1 MTVHGNLRVFDRDL
15 EDWASYCER
24 VEQYFIANG
33 ISNADRKRAILLS
46 VCGPATFK
54 LIRSLIA
61 PDKPSDKSFEQI
73 VKAVS
78 DHLCPTPSSI
88 LQRFYFNSCVQKESE
103 SIAQFVAELRRL
115 AVHCEFEGT
124 LEIML
129 RDRLVCGVCDPQLQK
144 RLLAER
150 QLTFSKAL
158 ELAQAFESAESSSR
172 DIQAVRSPSVLLPVH
187 SVDKKG
193 LSVPD
198 SVSCFRC
205 GGKHYATTCKL
216 KSVTCNNCGKTGHIA
231 KVCRS
236 NPTGAKSSA
245 ARQKGK
251 AARGHSSEKEDSPPR
266 EGSKVHS
273 LYNFSSS
280 SNKLFRVTLQVNGVN
295 LPMEIDTGAAVSILS
310 EATYKSPSER
320 DHICNLEKVLSCLEE
335 SGLKLKLSKCS
346 FLLSSVEYLGHR
358 ISAAGIQPTE
368 DKKKAILQAPAPKN
382 VTELKSWLGLLNY
395 YSKFLP
401 NLSATLAPLYD
412 LLKSQRSWSWES
424 SQQVVFSKAKE
435 LLISASVL
443 VHYEPDRELVL
454 ACDASEYGVGA
465 VLSHHFE
472 EGFDRPIAFA
482 SRTLAPAERKY
493 SQLDKEAL
501 AIVFGVDKFHQYL
514 YAVGLT
520 LSAFD
525 YTISFRAGKLQGN
538 ADALSRL
545 PLQHS
550 PEEVPTPGDM
560 ILLLEAL
567 DLSEAPISAAA
578 INKLTG
584 KDPVLSRVRSVV
596 QHGTWDSL
604 CSDSVFQ
611 PYKLRRLELS
621 VQDGCVLWGSRVVV
635 PQVAREAVIKI
646 LHEAHPGI
654 SRMKSLARG
663 IVWWPGIDKDLEEK
677 VAACEACQVNHKSP
691 TPVLLHPWEF
701 PSRPWSRV
709 HVDFAGPFLGKQ
721 FIILVDAST
730 KWLEVGI
737 VASPSSQQAVK
748 FLHSVFSTH
757 GLPDILVSDNGSAFS
772 SSEFEE
778 FVKRNGFRH
787 IRVAP
792 YHPASNGAAERAVQT
807 LKEYLSKT
815 RGDLETRLSRFLF
828 QYRLTPHTSTGSSP
842 AELLFGRR
850 PKSHLDFIH
859 PDLSAKVTLQQERQH
874 LASESGASIRAF
886 LSGDKV
892 YVRNFSPSTSSSVK
906 WLPDV
911 VTSQAGP
918 RSVRVA
924 LEDGTVVRRHFDHV
938 KFRLLPPPH
947 PDQSSTV
954 STAGP
959 SAQGNWWHCC
969 WCWCPYPD
977 FHSALAAVLCC
988 RQRRKYDAVD
998 NPNAQNMEMTTS
1010 RLTCKLESDYT
1021 DISFIGCG
1029 KAGVVIKA
1037 TYKAD
1042 NAVYAIKVCKR
1053 KSNEGIS
1060 NEITALTKQV
1070 QHCVRYHDTW
1080 TEKPSLPQDWRE
1092 QKLSPWIDF
1101 EEKLRTPVEM
1111 DQEYR
1116 FIRTEYC
1123 DGGNLKDWL
1132 QQHSRNVD
1140 VCDIFDKLLDAV
1152 LSIHNNGLYHGDLVL
1167 QNVFV
1172 ANDENKPQLKIGD
1185 FTEAVSKLNGPNCE
1199 KVRCHDISRVLI
1211 ILKQLIYFKQNKTII
1226 SSEDTKTLF
1235 SNVEDN
1241 EAVRKVI
1248 ELLGGDGIDLNEFKR
1263 SQEYITWKKSTEA
1276 TLSENSCP

>member
-1 MTVHGNLRVFDRDL
+1 MAVHGNLGVFDRDL

-78 DHLCPTPSSI
+78 DHLCPKPSSI

-124 LEIML
+124 LEIMY
-129 RDRLVCGVCDPQLQK
+129 RDRLVCG
-144 RLLAER
+144 
-150 QLTFSKAL
+150 
-158 ELAQAFESAESSSR
+158 
-172 DIQAVRSPSVLLPVH
+172 
-187 SVDKKG
+187 VDKKG

-251 AARGHSSEKEDSPPR
+251 AARGHSPEKEDSPPR

-310 EATYKSPSER
+310 EATYKSTWARLRIVVSKGPTLLGRDWLAALGMDINSNIHNVHSIHSSSLQTILDKHSPLFSEDLGKLKGVTVKLFIDRSVKPAFFKHRPVPFALRQRIEAELDRLEKEGIIEAVRFSDWAAPIVPVVKRDGSVRICGDFKLTVNRATTLESYPLPRVDELLASLGKSKVFSKLDLSNAYLQLPVDDESKELLTISTHRGLYRYNRLLFGVASAPAIFQRSMESLLRGIPGVCVFFDDILVSGPSER
-320 DHICNLEKVLSCLEE
+320 DHLCNLEKVLSCLEE

-382 VTELKSWLGLLNY
+382 VTQLKSWLGLLNY

-424 SQQVVFSKAKE
+424 SQQVAFSKAKE
-435 LLISASVL
+435 LLTSASVL

-514 YAVGLT
+514 YGRHFTILSDHKPLQYLFAVDCPIPQMVSPRVQRWALT

-748 FLHSVFSTH
+748 FLRSVFSTH

-859 PDLSAKVTLQQERQH
+859 PDLSARVTLQQERQH

-906 WLPDV
+906 WLPGV
-911 VTSQAGP
+911 VTSLAGP

-938 KFRLLPPPH
+938 KFRVLPPPH

-959 SAQGNWWHCC
+959 SAQGLETSTTCTSGNS
-969 WCWCPYPD
+969 PD
-977 FHSALAAVLCC
+977 A
-988 RQRRKYDAVD
+988 K
-998 NPNAQNMEMTTS
+998 
-1010 RLTCKLESDYT
+1010 
-1021 DISFIGCG
+1021 
-1029 KAGVVIKA
+1029 
-1037 TYKAD
+1037 
-1042 NAVYAIKVCKR
+1042 
-1053 KSNEGIS
+1053 
-1060 NEITALTKQV
+1060 
-1070 QHCVRYHDTW
+1070 
-1080 TEKPSLPQDWRE
+1080 
-1092 QKLSPWIDF
+1092 
-1101 EEKLRTPVEM
+1101 
-1111 DQEYR
+1111 
-1116 FIRTEYC
+1116 
-1123 DGGNLKDWL
+1123 
-1132 QQHSRNVD
+1132 
-1140 VCDIFDKLLDAV
+1140 
-1152 LSIHNNGLYHGDLVL
+1152 
-1167 QNVFV
+1167 
-1172 ANDENKPQLKIGD
+1172 
-1185 FTEAVSKLNGPNCE
+1185 VSKPLSAPVPTPAQLP
-1199 KVRCHDISRVLI
+1199 KIRRSSRI
-1211 ILKQLIYFKQNKTII
+1211 K
-1226 SSEDTKTLF
+1226 
-1235 SNVEDN
+1235 NVPQ
-1241 EAVRKVI
+1241 R
-1248 ELLGGDGIDLNEFKR
+1248 F
-1263 SQEYITWKKSTEA
+1263 
-1276 TLSENSCP
+1276 

>member
-1 MTVHGNLRVFDRDL
+1 MRFFD
-15 EDWASYCER
+15 
-24 VEQYFIANG
+24 
-33 ISNADRKRAILLS
+33 IL
-46 VCGPATFK
+46 
-54 LIRSLIA
+54 
-61 PDKPSDKSFEQI
+61 
-73 VKAVS
+73 VS
-78 DHLCPTPSSI
+78 
-88 LQRFYFNSCVQKESE
+88 
-103 SIAQFVAELRRL
+103 
-115 AVHCEFEGT
+115 G
-124 LEIML
+124 
-129 RDRLVCGVCDPQLQK
+129 
-144 RLLAER
+144 
-150 QLTFSKAL
+150 
-158 ELAQAFESAESSSR
+158 
-172 DIQAVRSPSVLLPVH
+172 
-187 SVDKKG
+187 
-193 LSVPD
+193 
-198 SVSCFRC
+198 
-205 GGKHYATTCKL
+205 
-216 KSVTCNNCGKTGHIA
+216 
-231 KVCRS
+231 
-236 NPTGAKSSA
+236 
-245 ARQKGK
+245 
-251 AARGHSSEKEDSPPR
+251 
-266 EGSKVHS
+266 
-273 LYNFSSS
+273 
-280 SNKLFRVTLQVNGVN
+280 
-295 LPMEIDTGAAVSILS
+295 
-310 EATYKSPSER
+310 PSER
-320 DHICNLEKVLSCLEE
+320 DHLCNLEKVLSCLEE

-346 FLLSSVEYLGHR
+346 FLFSSVEYLGHR

-382 VTELKSWLGLLNY
+382 VTQLKSWLGLRNY

-401 NLSATLAPLYD
+401 NLSTTLAPLYD

-424 SQQVVFSKAKE
+424 SQQVAFSKAKE
-435 LLISASVL
+435 LLTSASVL

-514 YAVGLT
+514 YGRHFTMLSDHKPLQYLFAVDRPIPQMVSPRVQRWALT
-520 LSAFD
+520 LNAFD

-538 ADALSRL
+538 RDALSRL

-611 PYKLRRLELS
+611 PYKLHRLELS

-691 TPVLLHPWEF
+691 TPLHPWEF
-701 PSRPWSRV
+701 PSLPWSRV

-737 VASPSSQQAVK
+737 VACPSSQQAVK
-748 FLHSVFSTH
+748 FLRSVFSNH

-778 FVKRNGFRH
+778 FVKHNGFRH

-874 LASESGASIRAF
+874 LASESGASFRAF

-892 YVRNFSPSTSSSVK
+892 YVLNFSPSTSSSVK
-906 WLPDV
+906 WLPGV
-911 VTSQAGP
+911 VTSLAGP

-938 KFRLLPPPH
+938 KFCLLPSPH

-959 SAQGNWWHCC
+959 SAQGLETSTTCTSGNS
-969 WCWCPYPD
+969 PD
-977 FHSALAAVLCC
+977 A
-988 RQRRKYDAVD
+988 K
-998 NPNAQNMEMTTS
+998 
-1010 RLTCKLESDYT
+1010 
-1021 DISFIGCG
+1021 
-1029 KAGVVIKA
+1029 
-1037 TYKAD
+1037 
-1042 NAVYAIKVCKR
+1042 
-1053 KSNEGIS
+1053 
-1060 NEITALTKQV
+1060 
-1070 QHCVRYHDTW
+1070 
-1080 TEKPSLPQDWRE
+1080 
-1092 QKLSPWIDF
+1092 
-1101 EEKLRTPVEM
+1101 
-1111 DQEYR
+1111 
-1116 FIRTEYC
+1116 
-1123 DGGNLKDWL
+1123 
-1132 QQHSRNVD
+1132 
-1140 VCDIFDKLLDAV
+1140 
-1152 LSIHNNGLYHGDLVL
+1152 
-1167 QNVFV
+1167 
-1172 ANDENKPQLKIGD
+1172 
-1185 FTEAVSKLNGPNCE
+1185 VSKPLSAPVPTPAQLP
-1199 KVRCHDISRVLI
+1199 KIRRSSRI
-1211 ILKQLIYFKQNKTII
+1211 KNAPQWF
-1226 SSEDTKTLF
+1226 
-1235 SNVEDN
+1235 
-1241 EAVRKVI
+1241 
-1248 ELLGGDGIDLNEFKR
+1248 
-1263 SQEYITWKKSTEA
+1263 
-1276 TLSENSCP
+1276 

>member
-1 MTVHGNLRVFDRDL
+1 MAVHGNLGVFDRDL

-78 DHLCPTPSSI
+78 DHLCPKPSSI

-124 LEIML
+124 LEIMY
-129 RDRLVCGVCDPQLQK
+129 RDRL
-144 RLLAER
+144 
-150 QLTFSKAL
+150 
-158 ELAQAFESAESSSR
+158 
-172 DIQAVRSPSVLLPVH
+172 
-187 SVDKKG
+187 VDKKG

-251 AARGHSSEKEDSPPR
+251 AARGHSPEKEDSPPR

-310 EATYKSPSER
+310 EATYKSTWARLRIVVSKGPTLLGRDWLAALGMDINSNIHNVHSIHSSSLQTILDKHSPLFSEDLGKLKGVTVKLFIDRSVKPAFFKHRPVPFALRQRIEAELDRLEKEGIIEAVRFSDWAAPIVPVVKRDGSVRICGDFKLTVNRATTLESYPLPRVDELLASLGKSKVFSKLDLSNAYLQLPVDDESKELLTISTHRGLYRYNRLLFGVASAPAIFQRSMESLLRGIPGVCVFFDDILVSGPSER
-320 DHICNLEKVLSCLEE
+320 DHLCNLEKVLSCLEE

-382 VTELKSWLGLLNY
+382 VTQLKSWLGLLNY

-424 SQQVVFSKAKE
+424 SQQVAFSKAKE
-435 LLISASVL
+435 LLTSASVL

-514 YAVGLT
+514 YGRHFTILSDHKPLQYLFAVDCPIPQMVSPRVQRWALT

-748 FLHSVFSTH
+748 FLRSVFSTH

-859 PDLSAKVTLQQERQH
+859 PDLSARVTLQQERQH

-906 WLPDV
+906 WLPGV
-911 VTSQAGP
+911 VTSLAGP

-938 KFRLLPPPH
+938 KFRVLPPPH

-959 SAQGNWWHCC
+959 SAQGLETSTTCTSGNS
-969 WCWCPYPD
+969 PD
-977 FHSALAAVLCC
+977 A
-988 RQRRKYDAVD
+988 K
-998 NPNAQNMEMTTS
+998 
-1010 RLTCKLESDYT
+1010 
-1021 DISFIGCG
+1021 
-1029 KAGVVIKA
+1029 
-1037 TYKAD
+1037 
-1042 NAVYAIKVCKR
+1042 
-1053 KSNEGIS
+1053 
-1060 NEITALTKQV
+1060 
-1070 QHCVRYHDTW
+1070 
-1080 TEKPSLPQDWRE
+1080 
-1092 QKLSPWIDF
+1092 
-1101 EEKLRTPVEM
+1101 
-1111 DQEYR
+1111 
-1116 FIRTEYC
+1116 
-1123 DGGNLKDWL
+1123 
-1132 QQHSRNVD
+1132 
-1140 VCDIFDKLLDAV
+1140 
-1152 LSIHNNGLYHGDLVL
+1152 
-1167 QNVFV
+1167 
-1172 ANDENKPQLKIGD
+1172 
-1185 FTEAVSKLNGPNCE
+1185 VSKPLSAPVPTPAQLP
-1199 KVRCHDISRVLI
+1199 KIRRSSRI
-1211 ILKQLIYFKQNKTII
+1211 K
-1226 SSEDTKTLF
+1226 
-1235 SNVEDN
+1235 NVPQ
-1241 EAVRKVI
+1241 R
-1248 ELLGGDGIDLNEFKR
+1248 F
-1263 SQEYITWKKSTEA
+1263 
-1276 TLSENSCP
+1276 

>member
-1 MTVHGNLRVFDRDL
+1 MHSAWTSI
-15 EDWASYCER
+15 ATSTM
-24 VEQYFIANG
+24 FIPF
-33 ISNADRKRAILLS
+33 ILLPFKQYLINIRHFS
-46 VCGPATFK
+46 VKIWG
-54 LIRSLIA
+54 
-61 PDKPSDKSFEQI
+61 
-73 VKAVS
+73 
-78 DHLCPTPSSI
+78 
-88 LQRFYFNSCVQKESE
+88 N
-103 SIAQFVAELRRL
+103 
-115 AVHCEFEGT
+115 
-124 LEIML
+124 
-129 RDRLVCGVCDPQLQK
+129 
-144 RLLAER
+144 
-150 QLTFSKAL
+150 SKAL
-158 ELAQAFESAESSSR
+158 QLNCLSTDLSSQHFSSIDQSLLPCGTELDRLEKEG
-172 DIQAVRSPSVLLPVH
+172 IIEAVRFSDWAAPIVPVVKRDGSVRICGDFKLTVNRATTLESYPLPRVDELLASLGKSKVFSKLDLSNAYLQLPVDDESKELLTISTH
-187 SVDKKG
+187 RG
-193 LSVPD
+193 LYRYNRLPFGVASAPAIFQRSMESLLRGIPGVCGFFD
-198 SVSCFRC
+198 DILVS
-205 GGKHYATTCKL
+205 G
-216 KSVTCNNCGKTGHIA
+216 
-231 KVCRS
+231 
-236 NPTGAKSSA
+236 
-245 ARQKGK
+245 
-251 AARGHSSEKEDSPPR
+251 
-266 EGSKVHS
+266 
-273 LYNFSSS
+273 
-280 SNKLFRVTLQVNGVN
+280 
-295 LPMEIDTGAAVSILS
+295 
-310 EATYKSPSER
+310 PSER
-320 DHICNLEKVLSCLEE
+320 DHLCNLEKVLSCLEE

-382 VTELKSWLGLLNY
+382 VTQLKSWLGLLNY

-424 SQQVVFSKAKE
+424 SQQVAFSKAKE
-435 LLISASVL
+435 LLTSASVL

-514 YAVGLT
+514 YGRHFTILSDHKPLQYLFAVDRPIPQMVSPRVQRWALT

-611 PYKLRRLELS
+611 PYKLRR
-621 VQDGCVLWGSRVVV
+621 
-635 PQVAREAVIKI
+635 
-646 LHEAHPGI
+646 
-654 SRMKSLARG
+654 
-663 IVWWPGIDKDLEEK
+663 
-677 VAACEACQVNHKSP
+677 
-691 TPVLLHPWEF
+691 
-701 PSRPWSRV
+701 V

-748 FLHSVFSTH
+748 FLLSVFSTH

-828 QYRLTPHTSTGSSP
+828 QYRLTPHTSTGSSL

-859 PDLSAKVTLQQERQH
+859 PDLSARVTLQQERQH

-906 WLPDV
+906 WLPGV
-911 VTSQAGP
+911 VTSLAGP

-938 KFRLLPPPH
+938 KFRVLPPPH

-959 SAQGNWWHCC
+959 SAQGLETSTTCTSGNS
-969 WCWCPYPD
+969 PD
-977 FHSALAAVLCC
+977 A
-988 RQRRKYDAVD
+988 K
-998 NPNAQNMEMTTS
+998 
-1010 RLTCKLESDYT
+1010 
-1021 DISFIGCG
+1021 
-1029 KAGVVIKA
+1029 
-1037 TYKAD
+1037 
-1042 NAVYAIKVCKR
+1042 
-1053 KSNEGIS
+1053 
-1060 NEITALTKQV
+1060 
-1070 QHCVRYHDTW
+1070 
-1080 TEKPSLPQDWRE
+1080 
-1092 QKLSPWIDF
+1092 
-1101 EEKLRTPVEM
+1101 
-1111 DQEYR
+1111 
-1116 FIRTEYC
+1116 
-1123 DGGNLKDWL
+1123 
-1132 QQHSRNVD
+1132 
-1140 VCDIFDKLLDAV
+1140 
-1152 LSIHNNGLYHGDLVL
+1152 
-1167 QNVFV
+1167 
-1172 ANDENKPQLKIGD
+1172 
-1185 FTEAVSKLNGPNCE
+1185 VSKPLSAPVPTPAQLP
-1199 KVRCHDISRVLI
+1199 KIRRSSRI
-1211 ILKQLIYFKQNKTII
+1211 K
-1226 SSEDTKTLF
+1226 
-1235 SNVEDN
+1235 NVPQ
-1241 EAVRKVI
+1241 R
-1248 ELLGGDGIDLNEFKR
+1248 F
-1263 SQEYITWKKSTEA
+1263 
-1276 TLSENSCP
+1276 

>member
-1 MTVHGNLRVFDRDL
+1 MAVHGNLGVFDRDL

-46 VCGPATFK
+46 VCGPGTFK
-54 LIRSLIA
+54 LIRNLIA

-73 VKAVS
+73 VKA
-78 DHLCPTPSSI
+78 
-88 LQRFYFNSCVQKESE
+88 KESE

-129 RDRLVCGVCDPQLQK
+129 RDRFVCGVRDPQLQK
-144 RLLAER
+144 RLLAEQ

-172 DIQAVRSPSVLLPVH
+172 DIQAVRSPSVPLPVH
-187 SVDKKG
+187 SVEKKG

-251 AARGHSSEKEDSPPR
+251 AARGHSPEKEDSPPR

-280 SNKLFRVTLQVNGVN
+280 SNKLFLQVNGVN

-310 EATYKSPSER
+310 EATYKSTWSASSRPPLAYSNIVLRAYSGHKLHVLGKVGVNVSFQGKTAKLDLIVVSNEGPTLLGRDWLAALGMDINSNIHNVHSIHSSSLQTILDKHSPLFSEDLGKLKGVTVKLFIDRSVKPAFFKHRPVPFALRQRIEAELDRLEKEGIIEAVRFSDWAAPIILVVKRDGSVRICGDFKLTVNRATTLESYPLPRVDELLASLGKSKVFSKLDLSNAYLQLPVDDESKELLTISTHRGLYRYNRLPFGVASAPAIFQRSMESLLRGIPGVCVFFDDILVSGPSER
-320 DHICNLEKVLSCLEE
+320 DHLCNLEKVLSCLEE

-382 VTELKSWLGLLNY
+382 VTQLKSWLGLLNY

-424 SQQVVFSKAKE
+424 SQQVAFSKAKE
-435 LLISASVL
+435 LLTSASVL

-514 YAVGLT
+514 YGRHFTILSDHKPLQYLFAVDRPIPQMVSPRVQRWALT

-663 IVWWPGIDKDLEEK
+663 IVW
-677 VAACEACQVNHKSP
+677 
-691 TPVLLHPWEF
+691 
-701 PSRPWSRV
+701 V

-748 FLHSVFSTH
+748 FLRSVFSTH

-807 LKEYLSKT
+807 LKKYLSKT

-859 PDLSAKVTLQQERQH
+859 PDLSARVTLQQERQH
-874 LASESGASIRAF
+874 LASELGASIRAF

-892 YVRNFSPSTSSSVK
+892 YVRNFTSSSVK
-906 WLPDV
+906 WLPGV
-911 VTSQAGP
+911 VTSLAGP

-938 KFRLLPPPH
+938 KFRVLPPPH

-959 SAQGNWWHCC
+959 SAQGLETSTTCTSGNS
-969 WCWCPYPD
+969 PD
-977 FHSALAAVLCC
+977 A
-988 RQRRKYDAVD
+988 K
-998 NPNAQNMEMTTS
+998 
-1010 RLTCKLESDYT
+1010 
-1021 DISFIGCG
+1021 
-1029 KAGVVIKA
+1029 
-1037 TYKAD
+1037 
-1042 NAVYAIKVCKR
+1042 
-1053 KSNEGIS
+1053 
-1060 NEITALTKQV
+1060 
-1070 QHCVRYHDTW
+1070 
-1080 TEKPSLPQDWRE
+1080 
-1092 QKLSPWIDF
+1092 
-1101 EEKLRTPVEM
+1101 
-1111 DQEYR
+1111 
-1116 FIRTEYC
+1116 
-1123 DGGNLKDWL
+1123 
-1132 QQHSRNVD
+1132 
-1140 VCDIFDKLLDAV
+1140 
-1152 LSIHNNGLYHGDLVL
+1152 
-1167 QNVFV
+1167 
-1172 ANDENKPQLKIGD
+1172 
-1185 FTEAVSKLNGPNCE
+1185 VSKPLSAPVPTPAQLP
-1199 KVRCHDISRVLI
+1199 KIRRSSRI
-1211 ILKQLIYFKQNKTII
+1211 KNAPQRF
-1226 SSEDTKTLF
+1226 
-1235 SNVEDN
+1235 
-1241 EAVRKVI
+1241 
-1248 ELLGGDGIDLNEFKR
+1248 
-1263 SQEYITWKKSTEA
+1263 
-1276 TLSENSCP
+1276 

>member
-1 MTVHGNLRVFDRDL
+1 MPCGTELDRL
-15 EDWASYCER
+15 EKEGIIEAVRFSDWAAPIVPVVKRDGSVRICGDFKLTVNRATTLESYPLPR
-24 VEQYFIANG
+24 VDELLASLGKSKVFSKLDL
-33 ISNADRKRAILLS
+33 SNAYLQLPVDDESKELLTISTHRGLYRYNRLPFGVASAPAIFQRSMESLLRGIPG
-46 VCGPATFK
+46 VCGFFDDI
-54 LIRSLIA
+54 L
-61 PDKPSDKSFEQI
+61 
-73 VKAVS
+73 VS
-78 DHLCPTPSSI
+78 
-88 LQRFYFNSCVQKESE
+88 
-103 SIAQFVAELRRL
+103 
-115 AVHCEFEGT
+115 G
-124 LEIML
+124 
-129 RDRLVCGVCDPQLQK
+129 
-144 RLLAER
+144 
-150 QLTFSKAL
+150 
-158 ELAQAFESAESSSR
+158 
-172 DIQAVRSPSVLLPVH
+172 
-187 SVDKKG
+187 
-193 LSVPD
+193 
-198 SVSCFRC
+198 
-205 GGKHYATTCKL
+205 
-216 KSVTCNNCGKTGHIA
+216 
-231 KVCRS
+231 
-236 NPTGAKSSA
+236 
-245 ARQKGK
+245 
-251 AARGHSSEKEDSPPR
+251 
-266 EGSKVHS
+266 
-273 LYNFSSS
+273 
-280 SNKLFRVTLQVNGVN
+280 
-295 LPMEIDTGAAVSILS
+295 
-310 EATYKSPSER
+310 PSER
-320 DHICNLEKVLSCLEE
+320 DHLCNLEKVLSCLEE

-382 VTELKSWLGLLNY
+382 VTQLKSWLGLLNY

-424 SQQVVFSKAKE
+424 SQQVAFSKAKE
-435 LLISASVL
+435 LLTSASVL

-514 YAVGLT
+514 YGRHFTILSDHKPLQYLFAVDRPIPQMVSPRVQRWALT

-748 FLHSVFSTH
+748 FLRSVFSTH

-842 AELLFGRR
+842 A
-850 PKSHLDFIH
+850 
-859 PDLSAKVTLQQERQH
+859 
-874 LASESGASIRAF
+874 
-886 LSGDKV
+886 
-892 YVRNFSPSTSSSVK
+892 
-906 WLPDV
+906 
-911 VTSQAGP
+911 
-918 RSVRVA
+918 
-924 LEDGTVVRRHFDHV
+924 
-938 KFRLLPPPH
+938 
-947 PDQSSTV
+947 
-954 STAGP
+954 
-959 SAQGNWWHCC
+959 
-969 WCWCPYPD
+969 
-977 FHSALAAVLCC
+977 
-988 RQRRKYDAVD
+988 
-998 NPNAQNMEMTTS
+998 
-1010 RLTCKLESDYT
+1010 
-1021 DISFIGCG
+1021 
-1029 KAGVVIKA
+1029 VVIWSQ
-1037 TYKAD
+1037 T
-1042 NAVYAIKVCKR
+1042 
-1053 KSNEGIS
+1053 
-1060 NEITALTKQV
+1060 QV
-1070 QHCVRYHDTW
+1070 
-1080 TEKPSLPQDWRE
+1080 
-1092 QKLSPWIDF
+1092 SPR
-1101 EEKLRTPVEM
+1101 L
-1111 DQEYR
+1111 
-1116 FIRTEYC
+1116 
-1123 DGGNLKDWL
+1123 
-1132 QQHSRNVD
+1132 HS
-1140 VCDIFDKLLDAV
+1140 
-1152 LSIHNNGLYHGDLVL
+1152 S
-1167 QNVFV
+1167 
-1172 ANDENKPQLKIGD
+1172 
-1185 FTEAVSKLNGPNCE
+1185 
-1199 KVRCHDISRVLI
+1199 
-1211 ILKQLIYFKQNKTII
+1211 
-1226 SSEDTKTLF
+1226 
-1235 SNVEDN
+1235 
-1241 EAVRKVI
+1241 
-1248 ELLGGDGIDLNEFKR
+1248 
-1263 SQEYITWKKSTEA
+1263 
-1276 TLSENSCP
+1276 

>member
-1 MTVHGNLRVFDRDL
+1 
-15 EDWASYCER
+15 
-24 VEQYFIANG
+24 
-33 ISNADRKRAILLS
+33 
-46 VCGPATFK
+46 
-54 LIRSLIA
+54 
-61 PDKPSDKSFEQI
+61 
-73 VKAVS
+73 
-78 DHLCPTPSSI
+78 
-88 LQRFYFNSCVQKESE
+88 
-103 SIAQFVAELRRL
+103 
-115 AVHCEFEGT
+115 
-124 LEIML
+124 ML
-129 RDRLVCGVCDPQLQK
+129 RDRLVCGVRDPQLQK

-158 ELAQAFESAESSSR
+158 ELAQAFESAESSAR
-172 DIQAVRSPSVLLPVH
+172 DIQAVRSPSVPLPVH

-216 KSVTCNNCGKTGHIA
+216 N
-231 KVCRS
+231 

-251 AARGHSSEKEDSPPR
+251 AARGHSPEKEDSPPR

-310 EATYKSPSER
+310 EATYKSTWSASSRPPMAYSNIVLRTYSGHKLHVLGKVGVNVSFQGKTAKLDLIVVSNEGPTLLGRDWLAALDMDINSNIHNVHSIHSSSLQTILDKHSPLFSEDLGKLKGVTLKETAGSVRICGDFKLTVNRATTLESYPLSRVDELLASLGKSKVFSKLDLSNAYLQLPVDDESKELLTISTHRGLYRYNRLPFGVASAPAIFQRSMESLLRGIPGVCVFFDDILVSGPSER
-320 DHICNLEKVLSCLEE
+320 DHLCNLEKVLSCLEE

-358 ISAAGIQPTE
+358 ISAAGIQPTD

-382 VTELKSWLGLLNY
+382 VTQLKSWLGLLNY

-424 SQQVVFSKAKE
+424 SQQVAFSKAKE
-435 LLISASVL
+435 LLTSASVL

-482 SRTLAPAERKY
+482 SRRLAPAERKY

-514 YAVGLT
+514 YGRHFTILSDHKPLQYLFAVDRPIPQMVSPRVQRWALT

-654 SRMKSLARG
+654 SRMKSLARV

-677 VAACEACQVNHKSP
+677 VAACEECQVDHKSP

-748 FLHSVFSTH
+748 FLRSVFSTH

-828 QYRLTPHTSTGSSP
+828 QYRLTPQTSTGSSP

-859 PDLSAKVTLQQERQH
+859 PDLSARVALQQERQH

-906 WLPDV
+906 WLPGV
-911 VTSQAGP
+911 VTSLAGP

-938 KFRLLPPPH
+938 KFRVLPPPH

-959 SAQGNWWHCC
+959 SAQGLETSTTCTSGNS
-969 WCWCPYPD
+969 PD
-977 FHSALAAVLCC
+977 A
-988 RQRRKYDAVD
+988 K
-998 NPNAQNMEMTTS
+998 
-1010 RLTCKLESDYT
+1010 
-1021 DISFIGCG
+1021 
-1029 KAGVVIKA
+1029 
-1037 TYKAD
+1037 
-1042 NAVYAIKVCKR
+1042 
-1053 KSNEGIS
+1053 
-1060 NEITALTKQV
+1060 
-1070 QHCVRYHDTW
+1070 
-1080 TEKPSLPQDWRE
+1080 
-1092 QKLSPWIDF
+1092 
-1101 EEKLRTPVEM
+1101 
-1111 DQEYR
+1111 
-1116 FIRTEYC
+1116 
-1123 DGGNLKDWL
+1123 
-1132 QQHSRNVD
+1132 
-1140 VCDIFDKLLDAV
+1140 
-1152 LSIHNNGLYHGDLVL
+1152 
-1167 QNVFV
+1167 
-1172 ANDENKPQLKIGD
+1172 
-1185 FTEAVSKLNGPNCE
+1185 VSKPLSAPVPTPAQLP
-1199 KVRCHDISRVLI
+1199 KIRRSSRI
-1211 ILKQLIYFKQNKTII
+1211 KNAPQRF
-1226 SSEDTKTLF
+1226 
-1235 SNVEDN
+1235 
-1241 EAVRKVI
+1241 
-1248 ELLGGDGIDLNEFKR
+1248 
-1263 SQEYITWKKSTEA
+1263 
-1276 TLSENSCP
+1276 

>member
-1 MTVHGNLRVFDRDL
+1 M
-15 EDWASYCER
+15 
-24 VEQYFIANG
+24 
-33 ISNADRKRAILLS
+33 
-46 VCGPATFK
+46 
-54 LIRSLIA
+54 
-61 PDKPSDKSFEQI
+61 
-73 VKAVS
+73 
-78 DHLCPTPSSI
+78 
-88 LQRFYFNSCVQKESE
+88 
-103 SIAQFVAELRRL
+103 
-115 AVHCEFEGT
+115 
-124 LEIML
+124 
-129 RDRLVCGVCDPQLQK
+129 
-144 RLLAER
+144 
-150 QLTFSKAL
+150 
-158 ELAQAFESAESSSR
+158 
-172 DIQAVRSPSVLLPVH
+172 
-187 SVDKKG
+187 
-193 LSVPD
+193 
-198 SVSCFRC
+198 
-205 GGKHYATTCKL
+205 
-216 KSVTCNNCGKTGHIA
+216 
-231 KVCRS
+231 
-236 NPTGAKSSA
+236 
-245 ARQKGK
+245 
-251 AARGHSSEKEDSPPR
+251 
-266 EGSKVHS
+266 
-273 LYNFSSS
+273 
-280 SNKLFRVTLQVNGVN
+280 
-295 LPMEIDTGAAVSILS
+295 
-310 EATYKSPSER
+310 
-320 DHICNLEKVLSCLEE
+320 
-335 SGLKLKLSKCS
+335 
-346 FLLSSVEYLGHR
+346 GHR

-368 DKKKAILQAPAPKN
+368 DKKKAILQALAPKN
-382 VTELKSWLGLLNY
+382 VTQLKSWLGLLNY

-424 SQQVVFSKAKE
+424 SQQVAFSKAKE
-435 LLISASVL
+435 LLTSASVL

-482 SRTLAPAERKY
+482 LRTLAPAERKY

-514 YAVGLT
+514 YGRHFTILSDHKPLQYLFAVDRPIPQMVSPRVQRWALT

-578 INKLTG
+578 INKLTR

-611 PYKLRRLELS
+611 PYKLRRLELR

-677 VAACEACQVNHKSP
+677 VAACEARQVNHKSP

-730 KWLEVGI
+730 KWLGVGI

-748 FLHSVFSTH
+748 FLRSVFSTH

-815 RGDLETRLSRFLF
+815 RGDLDTRLSRFLF

-906 WLPDV
+906 WYPGV
-911 VTSQAGP
+911 VTSLAGP

-959 SAQGNWWHCC
+959 SAQGLETSTTCTSGNS
-969 WCWCPYPD
+969 PD
-977 FHSALAAVLCC
+977 A
-988 RQRRKYDAVD
+988 K
-998 NPNAQNMEMTTS
+998 
-1010 RLTCKLESDYT
+1010 
-1021 DISFIGCG
+1021 
-1029 KAGVVIKA
+1029 
-1037 TYKAD
+1037 
-1042 NAVYAIKVCKR
+1042 
-1053 KSNEGIS
+1053 
-1060 NEITALTKQV
+1060 
-1070 QHCVRYHDTW
+1070 
-1080 TEKPSLPQDWRE
+1080 
-1092 QKLSPWIDF
+1092 
-1101 EEKLRTPVEM
+1101 
-1111 DQEYR
+1111 
-1116 FIRTEYC
+1116 
-1123 DGGNLKDWL
+1123 
-1132 QQHSRNVD
+1132 
-1140 VCDIFDKLLDAV
+1140 
-1152 LSIHNNGLYHGDLVL
+1152 
-1167 QNVFV
+1167 
-1172 ANDENKPQLKIGD
+1172 
-1185 FTEAVSKLNGPNCE
+1185 VSKPLSAPVPTPAQLP
-1199 KVRCHDISRVLI
+1199 KIRRSSRI
-1211 ILKQLIYFKQNKTII
+1211 KNAPQRF
-1226 SSEDTKTLF
+1226 
-1235 SNVEDN
+1235 
-1241 EAVRKVI
+1241 
-1248 ELLGGDGIDLNEFKR
+1248 
-1263 SQEYITWKKSTEA
+1263 
-1276 TLSENSCP
+1276 